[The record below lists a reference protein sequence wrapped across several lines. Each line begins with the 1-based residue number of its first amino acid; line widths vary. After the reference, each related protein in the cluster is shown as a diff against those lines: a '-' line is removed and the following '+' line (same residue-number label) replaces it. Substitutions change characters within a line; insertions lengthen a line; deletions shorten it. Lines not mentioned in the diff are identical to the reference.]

1 MKLLA
6 AAALVALSAAAP
18 AAPDKPKLDI
28 TNFFTGKTRADNVMK
43 VAFHGPK
50 KLVVDS
56 VGGRNKEG
64 QFVLIDTVRE
74 EGKPERKRTWVM
86 HPVGPD
92 HYSGVLSDAVGP
104 VDIVVSGPS
113 ATIRYTMKD
122 RNLKIVQQLQLQGDG
137 KSVANHVVAKRFGLT
152 FAKVD
157 GTIRKL
163 D

>member
-1 MKLLA
+1 M
-6 AAALVALSAAAP
+6 
-18 AAPDKPKLDI
+18 
-28 TNFFTGKTRADNVMK
+28 TGFFTGRTHAENVMK
-43 VAFHGPK
+43 VALHGPK
-50 KLVVDS
+50 KLIVDS

-64 QFVLIDTVRE
+64 EFVLVDTVRE

-86 HPVGPD
+86 HLVGPD
-92 HYSGVLSDAVGP
+92 HYSGVLSDAIGP

-113 ATIRYTMKD
+113 ATIRYTMKE
-122 RNLKIVQQLQLQGDG
+122 RNLKIVQQLQLQADG
-137 KSVANHVVAKRFGLT
+137 KSLANHVTARKFGLI